1 MSIPEDAS
9 KLPNSES
16 LIPEGIP
23 QLPQQEDDPESSPF
37 LISFGK
43 YKAKECGIDNIDKKR
58 ALKALRLIKE
68 IGTSLC
74 CENDLKNFKTKSIDD
89 KNNYSVLYNGL
100 HPDAEVKELFID
112 SDKGRIFFFILKR
125 IFYIISITDA
135 HYNTH

>member
-1 MSIPEDAS
+1 MSIPEEAS
-9 KLPNSES
+9 NLLDNES
-16 LIPEGIP
+16 LIPEEIP
-23 QLPQQEDDPESSPF
+23 QISQSQDDPESSPF

-43 YKAKECGIDNIDKKR
+43 YKTRECGIDNIDKKR
-58 ALKALRLIKE
+58 ALKALRLMKE

-74 CENDLKNFKTKSIDD
+74 CENDLKNFKTKPIDD
-89 KNNYSVLYNGL
+89 KGDYSVLYNGL

-112 SDKGRIFFFILKR
+112 SDKGRIFFFILQR